1 LPVSTKQYKPKTL
14 FEKLQQD
21 MRTLRLGKSAP
32 FDFEISS
39 KKNDLSVPGHHVVY
53 CARESKLLTE
63 FPDRGRYSEKLSKK
77 LLHGFSERIYEDKI
91 TGIEKDSLG
100 QLEKML
106 QFSVDN
112 YIEGLQDFI
121 ECEFIQ
127 RLDPKLIFEV
137 NYSILTPRIKQM

>member
-1 LPVSTKQYKPKTL
+1 
-14 FEKLQQD
+14 